1 MRNFASA
8 RSVALAVLLS
18 ALALVGC
25 TTLTSVPHYSPDG
38 ILERVEYIDSLDYL
52 SRVEHF
58 RPDGTREQVEYY
70 YTGFCHYCSI
80 EELQQFKRLKR
91 VDHYSPHQ
99 VLEHSF
105 EYSFSGEL
113 RKARSFRLDGGLEQ
127 VDYFYRDGTVEM
139 SEHYAFGGVVRQ
151 VDEFRPN
158 GTLRLQV
165 FLSTEGELVQR
176 QLFASDGKTLEQV
189 TLPTPD

>member
-1 MRNFASA
+1 MPRFATE
-8 RSVALAVLLS
+8 RLVALVVLLS
-18 ALALVGC
+18 TLAMVGC
-25 TTLTSVPHYSPDG
+25 GTLTSVPHYSPNG
-38 ILERVEYIDSLDYL
+38 VLERVEYIDSLDYL
-52 SRVEHF
+52 NRVEHF
-58 RPDGTREQVEYY
+58 RSDGTREQVEYY
-70 YTGFCHYCSI
+70 YTGFCHYCSV
-80 EELQQFKRLKR
+80 EELQQFRRLKR
-91 VDHYSPHQ
+91 VDLYSPHQ

-127 VDYFYRDGTVEM
+127 VDYFYRDSTVEM

-165 FLSTEGELVQR
+165 FLNSEGELVQK
-176 QLFASDGKTLEQV
+176 QLFAADGKTLEQV